1 MSDKLEEDLI
11 VSLGSQGTAAL
22 AIFIKL
28 LRALVSKGV
37 LREID
42 VVAILD
48 AAAESAEKTPDEL
61 GGKYS
66 KSVGE
71 SIRQMMDDFSG
82 PSPNPAKRWPH

>member
-1 MSDKLEEDLI
+1 MRDMEEDLI
-11 VSLGSQGTAAL
+11 IALGSQGTASL
-22 AIFIKL
+22 AIFTKL

-48 AAAESAEKTPDEL
+48 AAAESAEKAPDRS

-71 SIRQMMDDFSG
+71 SIRQMMDDFSAL
-82 PSPNPAKRWPH
+82 PPNPAKRR